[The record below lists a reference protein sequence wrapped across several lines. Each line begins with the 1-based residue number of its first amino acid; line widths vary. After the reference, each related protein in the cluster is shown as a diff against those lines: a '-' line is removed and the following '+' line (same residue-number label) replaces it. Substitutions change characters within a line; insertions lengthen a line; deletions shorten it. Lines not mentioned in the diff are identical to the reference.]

1 MMETYT
7 EMLNTSEFAK
17 RVAND
22 LNKKYNSNYTYKDI
36 SKCIS
41 MTDNKIK
48 MPVWGP
54 YSKKYMGISKI
65 INELADKGARYDFSI
80 HPTLWNSST
89 PVPNVT
95 VPSNYHLWNCK
106 NDYTFYSYL
115 APLSASSFII
125 FDMPIYFLEYGPHT
139 GIFIDRKSVV

>member
-1 MMETYT
+1 MWNILFYERSF
-7 EMLNTSEFAK
+7 L
-17 RVAND
+17 
-22 LNKKYNSNYTYKDI
+22 
-36 SKCIS
+36 

-65 INELADKGARYDFSI
+65 VNELADKGARYDFSV

-95 VPSNYHLWNCK
+95 VPSNYGAVK
-106 NDYTFYSYL
+106 TIT
-115 APLSASSFII
+115 LSIHTDMNLCGKTRF
-125 FDMPIYFLEYGPHT
+125 MPIFRFQRLMKMHT
-139 GIFIDRKSVV
+139 L

>member
-1 MMETYT
+1 
-7 EMLNTSEFAK
+7 
-17 RVAND
+17 
-22 LNKKYNSNYTYKDI
+22 
-36 SKCIS
+36 

-65 INELADKGARYDFSI
+65 INELADKGARYDFSV

-106 NDYTFYSYL
+106 NDYTFIHTDTSL
-115 APLSASSFII
+115 CGKTKFMLI
-125 FDMPIYFLEYGPHT
+125 FHFQRLTMMHT
-139 GIFIDRKSVV
+139 L

>member
-1 MMETYT
+1 
-7 EMLNTSEFAK
+7 
-17 RVAND
+17 
-22 LNKKYNSNYTYKDI
+22 
-36 SKCIS
+36 

-89 PVPNVT
+89 PER
-95 VPSNYHLWNCK
+95 
-106 NDYTFYSYL
+106 YSSVK
-115 APLSASSFII
+115 LSLMELQKRLHFLFIQIRAYVERRSLCRYFI
-125 FDMPIYFLEYGPHT
+125 FKG
-139 GIFIDRKSVV
+139 